1 MDNKVI
7 VALVSVGVGWCLS
20 QFTEIVKSKVKNRK
34 LKNVLKRELDDISFK
49 LIKSREY
56 CLSFSKALNTGDNF
70 DFIPLKVQTLVY
82 DNYYPEIYASY
93 KQPERIA
100 LSAIYGQL
108 EQFNS
113 LLENFSLKN
122 SKQHYI
128 QIFQTVEITQGSIEQ
143 FFKDPSKELDQN
155 KEKMSAINSEIERY
169 KMSIL
174 AAELC

>member
-20 QFTEIVKSKVKNRK
+20 QLTEIVKSKVKNRQ
-34 LKNVLKRELDDISFK
+34 LKNVLRRELDDILFK

-56 CLSFSKALNTGDNF
+56 CVNFSKALNAGNNF
-70 DFIPLKVQTLVY
+70 DFIPLKVKTLVY

-108 EQFNS
+108 EQLNN
-113 LLENFSLKN
+113 LLDNFSPKYA
-122 SKQHYI
+122 KQHYI
-128 QIFQTVEITQGSIEQ
+128 QIFQVVVIAQGSIKQ
-143 FFKDPSKELDQN
+143 FFKDPSKELDEN
-155 KEKMSAINSEIERY
+155 KEKITAINSEIENY
-169 KMSIL
+169 KMSIF
-174 AAELC
+174 AD

>member
-20 QFTEIVKSKVKNRK
+20 QFTEIVKSQVKNRK
-34 LKNVLKRELDDISFK
+34 LKNVLRRELDDILFK

-56 CLSFSKALNTGDNF
+56 CVNFAQALNAGNSF
-70 DFIPLKVQTLVY
+70 NFIPLKVKTLVH

-108 EQFNS
+108 EQLNN
-113 LLENFSLKN
+113 LLDNFSPKDA
-122 SKQHYI
+122 KQHYI
-128 QIFQTVEITQGSIEQ
+128 QIFQVIEITQGSIEQ
-143 FFKDPSKELDQN
+143 FFKDPSKELSEN
-155 KEKMSAINSEIERY
+155 KEKMSAINSEIENY
-169 KMSIL
+169 TMSIS
-174 AAELC
+174 ALC